1 MQEIT
6 TAVIANELDIY
17 WQDLQTEKKLR
28 RYIAEGKTILCDYA
42 GAEIPFVEG
51 TFEGRMLI
59 NYVTYAYYKKTEFF
73 EENYQADLI
82 KLRLKYQGKAEDENG
97 ED

>member
-6 TAVIANELDIY
+6 TAVIANELDIF
-17 WQDLQTEKKLR
+17 WQELETEKKLQ
-28 RYIAEGKTILCDYA
+28 RYIAEGKSILCDYA
-42 GAEIPFVEG
+42 GADLVFEEG

-59 NYVTYAYYKKTEFF
+59 DYVTYAYYKKTEYF
-73 EENYQADLI
+73 EENYQADIL
-82 KLRLKYQGKAEDENG
+82 KLRLKYQRKAADEDG